1 MAKTQSVLWAAIPGG
16 DGLATA
22 APQLMAPLAAAN
34 INGGEQALL
43 LTGSVVA
50 GGEDGIGARTLIGL
64 RDNAD
69 GVAPL
74 AGGFS
79 TSYLGVVSRLTGFD
93 GTDWDRL
100 RTIPDNADSQ
110 PELGLGLI
118 GVLARLQGFNPNGG
132 DFNRVTVG
140 PPEDQLDVDL
150 RNAIDTNSHL
160 MLRSGFDNSI
170 WNPLRANAAANLA
183 ATTQEFSA
191 MVASPGEWAVN
202 SEPAVSVQASATRAA
217 GAAGVRHVCRSLHF
231 SLNAVVAQVNI
242 YCRVRDG
249 ASGAGTILWSQCVAL
264 PAAGLY
270 NVVLSGLNI
279 IGSAATAMTF
289 EWSAAP
295 AATNFQTAGGTG
307 YSTQG

>member
-1 MAKTQSVLWAAIPGG
+1 MAKNQSVLWASVPGG
-16 DGLATA
+16 TGIATA

-43 LTGSVVA
+43 LVATLVASGAGAGSAVS
-50 GGEDGIGARTLIGL
+50 LIGL
-64 RDNAD
+64 TDNAD
-69 GVAPL
+69 NVAPL
-74 AGGFS
+74 TGGFIDLYQGS
-79 TSYLGVVSRLTGFD
+79 VARLTGFD
-93 GTDWDRL
+93 GTNWDRL
-100 RTIPDNADSQ
+100 RTIPDDADSQ
-110 PELGLGLI
+110 AALGIGLQ
-118 GVLARLQGFNPNGG
+118 GVVSRLQGFDPNGG

-150 RNAIDTNSHL
+150 RNAVDTNSHL

-183 ATTQEFSA
+183 QTTQEFSA
-191 MVASPGEWAVN
+191 MVANPGEWAVN
-202 SEPAVSVQASATRAA
+202 SEPAVSVQATATRAA

-231 SLNAVVAQVNI
+231 SLNAVVAQANI

-249 ASGAGTILWSQCVAL
+249 ASGAGAILWSQCVAL

-279 IGSAATAMTF
+279 LGSAATAMTF

-295 AATNFQTAGGTG
+295 TATNFQTAGGTG